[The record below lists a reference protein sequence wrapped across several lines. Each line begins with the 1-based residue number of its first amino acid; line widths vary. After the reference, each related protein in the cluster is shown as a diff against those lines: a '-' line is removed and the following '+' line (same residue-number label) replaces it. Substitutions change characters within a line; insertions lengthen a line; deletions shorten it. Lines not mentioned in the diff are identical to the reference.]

1 MKEKIKFDMNLIE
14 EITNEMYPITEAGH
28 IADEIINEVLLNGQK
43 SKQEVLKILRK
54 YMLDTI
60 KTVDSTRKK
69 TKKELE
75 RIAIDK
81 SK

>member
-1 MKEKIKFDMNLIE
+1 MKEKIELDTNLIE
-14 EITNEMYPITEAGH
+14 EIANEIYPMIEAGH

-43 SKQEVLKILRK
+43 SKQKVLKILRK
-54 YMLDTI
+54 YMSDTI

-69 TKKELE
+69 TKEELE